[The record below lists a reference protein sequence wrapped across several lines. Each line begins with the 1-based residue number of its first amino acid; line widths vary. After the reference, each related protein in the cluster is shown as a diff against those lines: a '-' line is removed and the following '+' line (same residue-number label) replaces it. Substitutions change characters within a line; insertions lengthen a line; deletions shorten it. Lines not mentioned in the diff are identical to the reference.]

1 MSEPLDRDFKIR
13 IPLAMYKEL
22 ERLATQRGPGTKI
35 APLIREAIYQV
46 YLSGGS
52 SSGTGTGAVAP
63 TQPAANGPTERK
75 IGFHAK
81 RNSNHA
87 RRVITS

>member
-52 SSGTGTGAVAP
+52 SSGTGPATTTP
-63 TQPAANGPTERK
+63 PAANGPTERK

-81 RNSNHA
+81 RNSNST
-87 RRVITS
+87 RRSIIT

>member
-22 ERLATQRGPGTKI
+22 ERLAAQRGPGSKI

-46 YLSGGS
+46 YLTDSKE
-52 SSGTGTGAVAP
+52 SGTH
-63 TQPAANGPTERK
+63 TQPPKIEPNNGPAEKR
-75 IGFHAK
+75 IGFHSK
-81 RNSNHA
+81 KNNNN
-87 RRVITS
+87 RRGITS

>member
-1 MSEPLDRDFKIR
+1 MTEPLDRDFKIR
-13 IPLAMYKEL
+13 IPLGMYKEL
-22 ERLATQRGPGTKI
+22 ERLAAQRGPGSKI

-52 SSGTGTGAVAP
+52 ISGTNPP
-63 TQPAANGPTERK
+63 TTTPPAANGPTEKK

-81 RNSNHA
+81 RNSNSTK
-87 RRVITS
+87 RGIIT

>member
-52 SSGTGTGAVAP
+52 ISGTGTP
-63 TQPAANGPTERK
+63 TTTPPSANGPTERK

-81 RNSNHA
+81 RNSNPG
-87 RRVITS
+87 RRGIVS